1 MGGTLTGTKE
11 QGSQEEQ
18 VSCSQHNQKRAPE
31 PCVHQVGQE
40 RLNNNQVHKKPIQR
54 EGSEGIETS
63 VGPASSADNSTV

>member
-18 VSCSQHNQKRAPE
+18 VSCSQRDQKQAPE
-31 PCVHQVGQE
+31 LCVHQVGQE

-63 VGPASSADNSTV
+63 VGPASSTDNSTF